1 MDLFD
6 FGEIGSGP
14 LDLDRTARSR
24 SDPLDPDPTAQA
36 TQAAGGGTGSPVVG
50 IAAAG
55 LSEFN
60 IFSVPGL
67 GFRRGLAEET
77 AGMMGNVSRGSARG
91 FGKQS
96 MAHSGGTRT
105 ACSGE
110 RFQAEESKKEGKKG
124 LVRVLT
130 TT

>member
-6 FGEIGSGP
+6 LGEIGSGP

-24 SDPLDPDPTAQA
+24 SDPDPMAQA
-36 TQAAGGGTGSPVVG
+36 TRAAGGGTGSPVVG

-55 LSEFN
+55 LPEFN
-60 IFSVPGL
+60 VFAVLGL

-77 AGMMGNVSRGSARG
+77 AGTTGNASRGSARG

>member
-6 FGEIGSGP
+6 LGEIGSGP
-14 LDLDRTARSR
+14 LDPDRMARSR

-36 TQAAGGGTGSPVVG
+36 TRAAGGGTGSPVVG

-67 GFRRGLAEET
+67 GFRRGFAEET
-77 AGMMGNVSRGSARG
+77 AGMTGTYLGARRGVLASRAWHTVAARG
-91 FGKQS
+91 QPAPASDFRQKK
-96 MAHSGGTRT
+96 AKKR
-105 ACSGE
+105 E
-110 RFQAEESKKEGKKG
+110 RKG
-124 LVRVLT
+124 W
-130 TT
+130 